1 MDWLI
6 IRGWRSVLIG
16 LLPIVLV
23 LGACT
28 ATSDDGS
35 HQMEAVA
42 PHGEAAA
49 GDPAAVVNLEKL
61 RAVSSD
67 QPLEYQTIN
76 MRITDAGYQPA
87 AISIPLGQ
95 RVKLVVRNHGRTE
108 HHYRIMGLVPGDL
121 RWRVPAEMS
130 EEEMTSEEDNHD
142 LHHAGAF
149 VSMRSASPA
158 GIQPT
163 GKEVHAYAQGGG
175 LDVVLFIPT
184 NQGIF
189 EVQDPLHPE
198 IVGQVTVFMPETA
211 QAQTFEHVRLRTQE
225 LLRTTALTKYHGN
238 ADINLEVLYTPPAY
252 FAMAVDEEAAARYAP
267 DKFYVFLVS
276 ETMHE
281 GESLPDSLPPATLR
295 VDGQE
300 IDLFDVNSLIGS
312 SHHRTSILRFAYSKA
327 EAPQAMEL
335 LIADADPLRWN
346 PADISYTVSTESAG
360 WSVFGLSW
368 ALLLPGL
375 GGMLAA
381 LGPCLTQL
389 VVYYIA
395 TLTGVGMEVLE
406 DQSAR
411 STHRG
416 RILRTAIFF
425 SLGFTVVYT
434 AGGAVAGVI
443 GQSLQSLGLL
453 ETFNR
458 PLSVISGLAILV
470 MAWRVIVNAR
480 APLVCNLPLASK
492 TRSASGTGLWGAMM
506 TGIAFAFGCLSCFGA
521 TVLTVLLLYIGAS
534 GSVFQGAFIMFV
546 FSLGLTVP
554 FLLGALAIDRLVPF
568 LRRAERVA
576 PWLGL
581 ASGVVMIGFGLL
593 MITYRFH
600 VVSSLIYGWLFI

>member
-1 MDWLI
+1 MFWLL
-6 IRGWRSVLIG
+6 IRRWRSILIG

-23 LGACT
+23 LAACT
-28 ATSDDGS
+28 ATTDEGS
-35 HQMEAVA
+35 SQAGASVQQ
-42 PHGEAAA
+42 GEAAN

-67 QPLEYQTIN
+67 QPLDYKTIN
-76 MRITDAGYQPA
+76 VRITDDGYQPA
-87 AISIPLGQ
+87 SLSIPLGQ

-108 HHYRIMGLVPGDL
+108 HHYKIVGLVPGDL

-163 GKEVHAYAQGGG
+163 SHEVHAYAEGGG
-175 LDVVLFIPT
+175 VDVVLFIPT
-184 NQGIF
+184 NSGTF
-189 EVQDPLHPE
+189 TVQDPLHPE
-198 IVGQVTVFMPETA
+198 IVGQVTVFVPEAT
-211 QAQTFEHVRLRTQE
+211 QAQDFEHVRLRTQE
-225 LLRTTALTKYHGN
+225 LLRTTDLTQSNGGIAMH
-238 ADINLEVLYTPPAY
+238 LEVLYTPPAY
-252 FAMAVDEEAAARYAP
+252 FAMAVDEKAAARYEP
-267 DKFYVFLVS
+267 DEFYVFLVS
-276 ETMHE
+276 ETIHE
-281 GESLPDSLPPATLR
+281 GESLPENPPPATLR
-295 VDGQE
+295 VDGQ
-300 IDLFDVNSLIGS
+300 DLKLFDVSSLIGS
-312 SHHRTSILRFAYSKA
+312 SHHRTSIIRFAHSQA
-327 EAPQAMEL
+327 ETPQALEL
-335 LIADADPLRWN
+335 RIADADPLSWN
-346 PADISYTVSTESAG
+346 LAAIADNVATEPAG

-395 TLTGVGMEVLE
+395 ALTGVGMEVLDDE
-406 DQSAR
+406 QAR
-411 STHRG
+411 SAQRG

-458 PLSVISGLAILV
+458 PLSVLSGLVILV

-480 APLVCNLPLASK
+480 APLVCNLSLASK
-492 TRSASGTGLWGAMM
+492 TRSASGTGLWGSMM
-506 TGIAFAFGCLSCFGA
+506 TGVAFAFGCLSCFGA

-534 GSVFQGAFIMFV
+534 GSVLQGAFIMLV

-554 FLLGALAIDRLVPF
+554 FLLGALAIDQIVPL

-576 PWLGL
+576 PWMGL
-581 ASGVVMIGFGLL
+581 ASGVVMIGFGIL

-600 VVSSLIYGWLFI
+600 VVSSLIYRWLFI